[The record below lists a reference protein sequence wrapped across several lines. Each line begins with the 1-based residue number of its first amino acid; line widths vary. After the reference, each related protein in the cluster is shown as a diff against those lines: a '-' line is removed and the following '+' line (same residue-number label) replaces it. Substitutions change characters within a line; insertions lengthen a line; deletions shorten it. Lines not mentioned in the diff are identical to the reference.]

1 MKWRFCL
8 VLLVASFLSDK
19 WFRILDRCTILRSWR
34 WSPWSTEFLA
44 SEVSLSFADAFLGV
58 GHLRCNSERLRHPRS
73 TPAYNYYIWIFWIKR
88 VLPNVWWCQFGG
100 PTLDSSCQVLRWH
113 DRERQRERH
122 IAGPTSVGM
131 KVPPVTQGNQRN
143 HCVISVASN
152 LDMLWAHAVIRLSY
166 WCYIVDTG
174 RERTC
179 LRGMTFCLTEP
190 NAWCMNHFESQGS
203 QFSTQE

>member
-1 MKWRFCL
+1 MNQKRPAKC
-8 VLLVASFLSDK
+8 VM
-19 WFRILDRCTILRSWR
+19 
-34 WSPWSTEFLA
+34 
-44 SEVSLSFADAFLGV
+44 VS
-58 GHLRCNSERLRHPRS
+58 
-73 TPAYNYYIWIFWIKR
+73 
-88 VLPNVWWCQFGG
+88 VWG

-113 DRERQRERH
+113 DRERERERH

-190 NAWCMNHFESQGS
+190 NAWCMKCVWIILNHLR
-203 QFSTQE
+203 FSILNARIVCPTRQPLGVKPYIYIYN